1 MDKSDRNSFGSSL
14 KKIICPKWHT
24 TSNLFALVLLI
35 LLVWA
40 ISCSLFELE
49 YVGPSSQLFKLIVLF
64 ICAKISGCIVSL
76 FGLPPMVGMLLMG
89 VLFRN
94 VEYLEVIPPYT
105 TFTSVLRQLALV
117 NILLPAGLGL
127 DPKALLSKGLM
138 IVNLALVPV
147 GVEIIGVTVASYFLL
162 NLPWLWGLLL
172 GFLLA
177 AVSPA
182 VIIPCLFKLQGLGYG
197 VNKGIH
203 TLVIAASTV
212 NDLVCIVGF
221 GIVLDVIFSS
231 GPWYS
236 QISKGPIVLA
246 IGFAYGIAWGVLCYF
261 IPSTENEYIVTLRT
275 LLLGL
280 GCLLSAVGSSAIGYA
295 GAGALGCIVAA
306 FVASIGWRRQ
316 GWDSNNPVRNNFILL
331 WKFFEPVSFGLIGI
345 EVNFKIL
352 ELYTVLW
359 GILSTLVPLMLRM
372 IVSFLSTQYSN
383 FNVKENVFI
392 ALSWIPKATVQAAL
406 GATPLTNAY
415 IIGDANSI
423 SYANTVLIV
432 AVMSILLTSPIGAIL
447 IMKLGPKFLQRT
459 LPNNPQGI

>member
-1 MDKSDRNSFGSSL
+1 MAHITNFEVLDKQAVPNERKPLFHMDKSDRNSFGSSL

-105 TFTSVLRQLALV
+105 TFTSVLR
-117 NILLPAGLGL
+117 
-127 DPKALLSKGLM
+127 
-138 IVNLALVPV
+138 
-147 GVEIIGVTVASYFLL
+147 
-162 NLPWLWGLLL
+162 
-172 GFLLA
+172 FLLA